1 MRRYIWIIMMISMI
15 PLALNAHGNDIN
27 GGGHMMGNWSGYSL
41 FWWVVIPVV
50 LLSVVLFIKAFSKSE
65 KKNPDAFEIL
75 KIRYA
80 KGEISKE
87 ELENMK
93 KNLG

>member
-27 GGGHMMGNWSGYSL
+27 GGGHMMGNWSGFNL
-41 FWWVVIPVV
+41 FWWVFIPVV

-65 KKNPDAFEIL
+65 KKIL
-75 KIRYA
+75 MLLKY
-80 KGEISKE
+80 
-87 ELENMK
+87 
-93 KNLG
+93 